1 MVETKNQTVVE
12 KKGQKNRGIG
22 CGSAALGGAAGALGA
37 LLLFGAGSCALNNGR
52 ETSNPTAGASN
63 SPTAIVEMATPTAS
77 QAASGSPKLEVQS
90 FHLVAGDKMAVLPGD
105 VIVGDVTLSDTD
117 CGSAFPLYD
126 TDTHKAADVQDN
138 TKTALYV
145 DVEANGEV
153 YAGYGGDVIRGL
165 SGDAKTSWLN
175 NQKID
180 KVRSGFTKV
189 DVVDWTGYSSTK
201 DEAGQT
207 AAQQNLPQLGL
218 CTLPGASSS
227 PESGASS
234 SPEATQTTPCCNI
247 CGAPTPTPEAT
258 CGCAT
263 PTKTPE
269 GPCTPMEDTIEA
281 AGKTIK
287 TNGESFIVE
296 GDVTIDGVKH
306 FDNSS
311 STGAIDKV
319 TDGKSHTILF
329 NYQGDFQKFNSCA
342 TGNDIQNT
350 YDKDKTALNNSG
362 RSLDGKSLTE

>member
-1 MVETKNQTVVE
+1 MVERSNPRVTE

-22 CGSAALGGAAGALGA
+22 YGSAALGAGAVLA
-37 LLLFGAGSCALNNGR
+37 LALVGAGSCAYFNNGK
-52 ETSNPTAGASN
+52 ESTAEASN

-77 QAASGSPKLEVQS
+77 QAASGSPEGVQS

-126 TDTHKAADVQDN
+126 TDTHKATDVQDN

-153 YAGYGGDVIRGL
+153 YAGYGGDVMRGL

-180 KVRSGFTKV
+180 KIRSGFTKV

-207 AAQQNLPQLGL
+207 AAEQNLPQLGL

-281 AGKTIK
+281 AGKTVK

-311 STGAIDKV
+311 FTGAIDKV

-350 YDKDKTALNNSG
+350 YDKDKTALKNSG
-362 RSLDGKSLTE
+362 RSLDSKSLTK